1 MTLPQPFPPNWEHS
15 VTVTLTLER
24 KLDFRAAGPLAQA
37 LRDATGQAVALD
49 AGQTVQIGAQS
60 LQVILAAAKSAIRN
74 GQNLTLLN
82 VAGPLAG
89 QMALMGFRVADVE
102 AGGDAVARAWG

>member
-1 MTLPQPFPPNWEHS
+1 M
-15 VTVTLTLER
+15 TVTLTLDR

-60 LQVILAAAKSAIRN
+60 LQVILAAAKSAIRS
-74 GQNLTLLN
+74 GHSLTLLN
-82 VAGPLAG
+82 VADPLAG
-89 QMALMGFRVADVE
+89 QIALMGFRVADVE
-102 AGGDAVARAWG
+102 AGGDAAARAWG